1 VSRPAR
7 GTVRCQGRNHPIPN
21 ALPAAGSASGNR
33 VVSVLTPYGS
43 LRDGTLVRRSDLRP
57 TGSTGSALAI
67 AVLALAC
74 SRGPEPERASAG
86 ASIPADEAWFVED
99 ARASGLEFT
108 YRSGAA
114 GRWLFPEIM
123 GGGVGL
129 LDFDGDGWLD
139 VYLVQG
145 GSLEP
150 GAEPNPPNQLHR
162 NRGDGGFHD
171 VTQASGAGDRGYG
184 MGCACGDYDG
194 DGDVD
199 LYVTNVGPNVLLRNQ
214 GDGTFRDVSAEA
226 GVADPSWSASA
237 AFFDPDADGD
247 LDLFVVNYVR
257 WSVAGE
263 LDCRGL
269 DGERDYC
276 QPNAYGAP
284 APDTFHRNDGHG
296 RFREATVEAGFS
308 AAYGNGLGV
317 ACSDFDGDGRIDVYV
332 ANDMMAN
339 QLWLQ
344 QPDGRFADRALERG
358 CALSGTGFPESGMGV
373 QAARIGRE
381 GAPQI
386 LVTHMRRQTHTWYAW
401 RAGRFVDATAELGL
415 ALPSLPFTGFG
426 LGIADFD
433 ADGRLDLYVADGRVL
448 REAPFPD
455 PGDPYA
461 EEDQLFRGSPGGR
474 FAEVL
479 PRPGVKDARART
491 SRGAAYG
498 DLDNDGDVDL
508 VIIDRDAPCRLL
520 RNRLGSA
527 SGWIAF
533 RVLDRHGRDAIG
545 ARVRLDAAGSVQW
558 REVAPA
564 ASYLSSHDPRVHF
577 GLGSATGADSVEV
590 RWPEGEVERFESL
603 GAGRLHELR
612 RGRGR

>member
-1 VSRPAR
+1 VRRRSSLAGSAAVSA
-7 GTVRCQGRNHPIPN
+7 IL
-21 ALPAAGSASGNR
+21 ALGCSRAADSQRGSASGN
-33 VVSVLTPYGS
+33 GS
-43 LRDGTLVRRSDLRP
+43 PG
-57 TGSTGSALAI
+57 
-67 AVLALAC
+67 
-74 SRGPEPERASAG
+74 EP
-86 ASIPADEAWFVED
+86 WFAED

-150 GAEPNPPNQLHR
+150 RAEPNPPNRLYK
-162 NRGDGGFHD
+162 NRGDGGFDD
-171 VTQASGAGDRGYG
+171 VTEASGAGDRGYG

-199 LYVTNVGPNVLLRNQ
+199 LYVTNVGPNVLLRNE
-214 GDGTFRDVSAEA
+214 GDGIFRDVSSEA

-257 WSVAGE
+257 WSIASE

-284 APDTFHRNDGHG
+284 APDTFYLNDGNG
-296 RFREATVEAGFS
+296 GFRDATAEAGFS

-317 ACSDFDGDGRIDVYV
+317 ACSDFDGDGRVDVYV

-339 QLWLQ
+339 QLWIQ
-344 QPDGRFADRALERG
+344 GAEGRFADRALALG

-373 QAARIGRE
+373 QAARIGPE
-381 GAPQI
+381 GAPQ
-386 LVTHMRRQTHTWYAW
+386 LCVSHMRRQTHTWYAW
-401 RAGRFVDATAELGL
+401 RGGRFEDATAELGL

-433 ADGRLDLYVADGRVL
+433 GDGRLDLYVADGRVL

-461 EEDQLFRGSPGGR
+461 EQDQLFRGTPSGR
-474 FAEVL
+474 FAEVM
-479 PRPGVKDARART
+479 PRGGVAGARAT
-491 SRGAAYG
+491 SSRGAAFG

-508 VIIDRDAPCRLL
+508 VVVDRDGPCRLL

-533 RVLDRHGRDAIG
+533 RVLDERGRDAIG
-545 ARVRLDAAGSVQW
+545 ARVRIEAAGSVQW

-564 ASYLSSHDPRVHF
+564 ASYLSSNDPRVHF
-577 GLGSATGADSVEV
+577 GLGDAGRADSVEV
-590 RWPEGEVERFESL
+590 HWPGGATERFGSL

-612 RGRGR
+612 RGRGG